1 MLNVSWHK
9 VRKHRKTGNKAAD
22 SASRPAGNGTEGD
35 ADKIDTQ
42 RSTSDSTNHSKG
54 SDEPEQ
60 PRIVS
65 QSQRVEEIPQVI
77 LANNSHILSSSI
89 FGISAPS
96 PSLGTSNDEELD
108 RNGTREATTTGP
120 STENEPHLDQTHL
133 VRPAVPKHNA
143 SWGATTVNTKLK
155 EQIFEEVFLP
165 PVIHRRQKHGRG
177 PSTLPRVREA
187 DDHFSKRAPLQSLP
201 FLKSPDNEK
210 SEEATNDEQ
219 HYPDNEVK
227 GKPSN
232 TLAERRHHLVPA
244 SLQNLDTVGP
254 QSFSRTRTPEP
265 RAEGVTIPGAKHVR
279 RRHSGS
285 GLRSKQSN
293 VDSDKRSSLQYYE
306 DDGYGGDKEDD
317 IFTMEI
323 DSAAPLPP
331 MISEANPGP
340 SENESLNGSEQGSS
354 GTKAAV
360 LASSKPT
367 DLQQVQSEPRAG
379 VGQFLLLEDLTAG
392 LNKPC
397 VLDLKMGTRQHGIQA
412 NEKKKC
418 SQRAKCHDTTSQ
430 RLGVRLCGMQ
440 YWNVKTQEST
450 YEDKYYGRSLKT
462 GAEVQDALK
471 RFLDNGD
478 GYGSTTRHIPVILE
492 KLGTL
497 EKRVRNLPGWR
508 FYASSLLVLYD
519 AEPTSA
525 EPLSDTSSVTDSS
538 TLRDQPKSRPGIDV
552 KLLDFANCV
561 TADDELTDT
570 PCPLH
575 HPDDVDRGYLRG
587 LRSIRKYLKRIWKE
601 INGQDYDEGRD
612 DGSSLAGEEEDDGY
626 ISF

>member
-9 VRKHRKTGNKAAD
+9 VRKRGKAGKKAAN
-22 SASRPAGNGTEGD
+22 SAPRPAGNGTEGD

-42 RSTSDSTNHSKG
+42 RSTSDSTNQSKG

-65 QSQRVEEIPQVI
+65 QSQRIEEIPQVV
-77 LANNSHILSSSI
+77 LANNRHILSNSI
-89 FGISAPS
+89 FGTSVPF
-96 PSLGTSNDEELD
+96 PSLGTSNDQVLD
-108 RNGTREATTTGP
+108 HYGTREATTTDP
-120 STENEPHLDQTHL
+120 ATDNESHQDQTHL
-133 VRPAVPKHNA
+133 ARPAVPKHNA

-155 EQIFEEVFLP
+155 EQILQEVFGP

-187 DDHFSKRAPLQSLP
+187 DDHFSKRAPLQSLS
-201 FLKSPDNEK
+201 FLKSPSNEK
-210 SEEATNDEQ
+210 PEELTNDEE
-219 HYPDNEVK
+219 HYLDSEVK

-232 TLAERRHHLVPA
+232 TLAERRHHLDPA
-244 SLQNLDTVGP
+244 SLQTLNILGP

-265 RAEGVTIPGAKHVR
+265 RAESVTIPGAKHVR

-323 DSAAPLPP
+323 DSAAPLTP
-331 MISEANPGP
+331 MASEANSGP
-340 SENESLNGSEQGSS
+340 SENESLNGSEQGFSE
-354 GTKAAV
+354 TKAAN

-397 VLDLKMGTRQHGIQA
+397 VLDLKMGTRQHGIEA
-412 NEKKKC
+412 SEKKKC

-462 GAEVQDALK
+462 GDEVQDALK

-525 EPLSDTSSVTDSS
+525 DALSDTSSMTDSS
-538 TLRDQPKSRPGIDV
+538 NLRDQPKSRPGIDV

-587 LRSIRKYLKRIWKE
+587 LRSVRKYLKRIWKE

-612 DGSSLAGEEEDDGY
+612 DGSPIASEEDDGY